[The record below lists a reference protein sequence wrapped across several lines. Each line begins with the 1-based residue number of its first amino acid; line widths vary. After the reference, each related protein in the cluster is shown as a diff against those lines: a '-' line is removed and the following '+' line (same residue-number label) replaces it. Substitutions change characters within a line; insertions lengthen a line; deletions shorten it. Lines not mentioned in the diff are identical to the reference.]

1 MNDYLDRFAER
12 CKAQRG
18 VHSVLV
24 LGSAAD
30 DRAIDAL
37 SDLDLMVITTSPRR
51 LSTFE
56 WLELDDFPLV
66 FSWTYDSP
74 TGSQKVH
81 QLIYDGPLVVDVA
94 FVSSAQ
100 ALLLGTAVQ
109 ALSRWPTL
117 RPRLPSSLMSQID
130 VWQVIAAR
138 GTKVLIDRA
147 GLARRIGTSAKPM
160 SRKRPTEGD
169 YVNTVY
175 SLFGLLLWESKQIV
189 RRELWMAL
197 GTVDHQV
204 KACLLTMI
212 EWHAMASNPQ
222 LGDTWYGGR
231 RADDWADPKWRPAL
245 SRTWP
250 TYDAAGAW
258 DALFATLELFSDV
271 AGDTARLLGYQY
283 PAADDE
289 RVRSWIASRRAASS
303 AE

>member
-1 MNDYLDRFAER
+1 MNDYLDRFTER
-12 CKAQRG
+12 CKAERG
-18 VHSVLV
+18 VHGVLV

-30 DRAIDAL
+30 DRGIDAL

-56 WLELDDFPLV
+56 WLELNDFPLL

-94 FVSSAQ
+94 FVSSAL
-100 ALLLGTAVQ
+100 AFVLGTAVQ
-109 ALSRWPTL
+109 TFSRWPTL
-117 RPRLPSSLMSQID
+117 RRSLPSSLMSQID
-130 VWQVIAAR
+130 GWFVIAAR
-138 GTKVLIDRA
+138 GTKVLVDKA
-147 GLARRIGTSAKPM
+147 GLARRIGTSAPPM
-160 SRKRPTEGD
+160 SRRRPTQGD
-169 YVNTVY
+169 YLNTIY

-189 RRELWMAL
+189 RGELWMAV

-212 EWHAMASNPQ
+212 EWHAMAINPQ

-231 RADDWADPKWRPAL
+231 RLDEWADPKWTAAL
-245 SRTWP
+245 CRTWP
-250 TYDAAGAW
+250 SYDAAGAW

-283 PAADDE
+283 PAFDEE
-289 RVRSWIASRRAASS
+289 RVRSWITSRRAAWPT
-303 AE
+303 E